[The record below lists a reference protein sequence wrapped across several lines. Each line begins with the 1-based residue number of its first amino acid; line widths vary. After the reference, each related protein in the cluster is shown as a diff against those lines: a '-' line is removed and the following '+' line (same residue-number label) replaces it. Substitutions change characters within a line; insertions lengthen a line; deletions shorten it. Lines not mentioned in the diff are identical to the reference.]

1 MLCVV
6 SVVISETMSSYP
18 SSYYWPGYYYG
29 PRQRLLSQG
38 SEQQQYWTG
47 GVLLSD
53 AEILT
58 VNVAGNQ
65 RERNILSSYMNTDMG
80 IRYSKQSIMLSN
92 LHTPVSSPTA
102 AINQWISTC
111 QN

>member
-1 MLCVV
+1 MLCSVV

-53 AEILT
+53 AEI
-58 VNVAGNQ
+58 
-65 RERNILSSYMNTDMG
+65 
-80 IRYSKQSIMLSN
+80 
-92 LHTPVSSPTA
+92 
-102 AINQWISTC
+102 
-111 QN
+111 